1 MPGGSIAVLI
11 GELAPG
17 PDLQQRRRRP
27 LGHGAR
33 IRLGNKEIHKLL
45 EA

>member
-1 MPGGSIAVLI
+1 MPGGPIAVLV

-17 PDLQQRRRRP
+17 PDLQQRRRCP
-27 LGHGAR
+27 LGHEAR
-33 IRLGNKEIHKLL
+33 IPLGNKEFHELL